1 MGTLTLPLY
10 FNLQEDCKDLRS
22 SFKGIKGIS
31 AGLGCNEKKVI
42 EILGRRTQ
50 AQRLEI
56 AQAYQTVYGESLHKR
71 LKAAFSGKLE
81 VSFTNHYP
89 NTDPRISVHIHASVI
104 DLKVNIVDDRQ
115 FGEA

>member
-1 MGTLTLPLY
+1 MGTLTLPPY

-22 SFKGIKGIS
+22 SFFKGIIKGIN

-81 VSFTNHYP
+81 VRFSFLPCIRSSY
-89 NTDPRISVHIHASVI
+89 
-104 DLKVNIVDDRQ
+104 
-115 FGEA
+115 G